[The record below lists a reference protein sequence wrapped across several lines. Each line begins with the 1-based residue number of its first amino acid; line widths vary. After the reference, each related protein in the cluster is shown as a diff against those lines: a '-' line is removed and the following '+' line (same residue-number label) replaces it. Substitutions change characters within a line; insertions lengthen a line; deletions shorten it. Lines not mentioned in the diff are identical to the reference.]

1 MKEIERILH
10 KYFSDEELEYRSLSG
25 RLDDPAWMEEHG
37 YTRMVKSGFAMSTEL
52 TPEGKKFV
60 KESEKRISTL
70 INKIMNKRATPDE
83 ETRAMREIKSYLW
96 SKLDMDVEK
105 ELSDELYYAYLSLSP
120 DW

>member
-1 MKEIERILH
+1 MNEIEKILH

-25 RLDDPAWMEEHG
+25 RLDDPAWMEKNG
-37 YTRMVKSGFAMSTEL
+37 YTKTVKSGFAMSSEL

-70 INKIMNKRATPDE
+70 INKIMNKRASSDE

-96 SKLDMDVEK
+96 SKPDMDVEK
-105 ELSDELYYAYLSLSP
+105 ELSDELYYVYLSLSP
-120 DW
+120 DY

>member
-1 MKEIERILH
+1 MNEIEKILH

-25 RLDDPAWMEEHG
+25 RLDDPAWMEKNG
-37 YTRMVKSGFAMSTEL
+37 YTKTVKSGFAMSSEL

-70 INKIMNKRATPDE
+70 INKIMNKRASSDE

-96 SKLDMDVEK
+96 SKPDMDVEK
-105 ELSDELYYAYLSLSP
+105 ELSDELYYVYLSLTS
-120 DW
+120 DY